1 MDTNLKR
8 VFLRVLVISLC
19 ATAGLAIIT
28 LLFGDFDETAG
39 RIVATTAFISLYSLM
54 ALPGGSLLDRGWYTA
69 VGWIT
74 LAACGVALL
83 LALNLVW
90 GDWEDMSETSW
101 KLVGIATV
109 VAGAFA
115 QASATTWRR
124 RPDDSATVVW
134 LYGVSLV
141 TGFGLALM
149 IINAV
154 LNEVESAG
162 YYRVLGALAVA
173 NLLVAM
179 LQPVIRRMGSG
190 GRTPEREPE
199 PSGYRV
205 VFTLAQAPSFEAVRN
220 ARQAFAEAGIPVEG
234 VEHNP

>member
-1 MDTNLKR
+1 MNTTLKQA
-8 VFLRVLVISLC
+8 FLRVLVVSLC
-19 ATAGLAIIT
+19 VTAGLAILT
-28 LLFGDFDETAG
+28 LLFGEFDETAG

-69 VGWIT
+69 LGWIT

-90 GDWEDMSETSW
+90 GDWEDTSETSW
-101 KLVGIATV
+101 KLVAIATV

-115 QASATTWRR
+115 QGSAVTWRL
-124 RPDDSATVVW
+124 RPEDSPTLVR

-141 TGFGLALM
+141 TGCALALM

-154 LNEVESAG
+154 LNEVESGG

-173 NLLVAM
+173 NLLVAV
-179 LQPVIRRMGSG
+179 LQPVIRRMGTG
-190 GRTPEREPE
+190 GRKPGREPE

-205 VFTLAQAPSFEAVRN
+205 VFTLGQAPSFEAVRN
-220 ARQAFAEAGIPVEG
+220 ARQAFVEAGIPVEG